1 MASGDLLAI
10 SELVWSRDQA
20 DYYRHGIAYM
30 LCLHHQLQGIIIRLK
45 GVEYHYSIH
54 QCSPTVTKHSFW
66 FAILPSTHAGV
77 PTSTPHPSIPR
88 STAALGVTVG
98 SLLMVV
104 GCILT
109 IACCCCLCVCCRMT
123 RSYSSYPVVRER
135 EKVLYVTESP
145 EDSHVSITTSTTT
158 DSTQLSAKTLCN
170 SHYCLPP
177 LIQLEGPENV
187 ESISNILD
195 RGSHTNKQEQRTT
208 KLSSLVNEN
217 EVLFPFRQECESR
230 HDNIQ
235 SSGAQDQDQL
245 ASSKNETYTF
255 CTIPD
260 CACQNER
267 RQYYN
272 ELVTH
277 FQHSQNRVATS
288 QSEQTLFTVEYPSGS
303 NLYDSLP
310 VSQPLAVYTYDSSGG
325 DYYNPDHEF
334 GFRIPK
340 GAIMEGVSIHIAIS
354 VSLTTPIVFPQNMK
368 PVSATIGLCI
378 QQIPQFEFLV
388 PVEVTLPHFL
398 DITDDDSTDASR
410 DFCFLKASHKVNQEQ
425 QYIFKAAD
433 GTPFFPSSEIYGK
446 LSTHHFCYLCIAEST
461 RERTAKASYC
471 LISVIRKSPSWAIHF
486 CVAYFLP
493 SCIKVCLC
501 ISVSYLAALKCSLP
515 LSE

>member
-1 MASGDLLAI
+1 M
-10 SELVWSRDQA
+10 
-20 DYYRHGIAYM
+20 
-30 LCLHHQLQGIIIRLK
+30 
-45 GVEYHYSIH
+45 
-54 QCSPTVTKHSFW
+54 
-66 FAILPSTHAGV
+66 

-88 STAALGVTVG
+88 ITTALGVTAVT
-98 SLLMVV
+98 LTVV

-109 IACCCCLCVCCRMT
+109 MACCCCLCCRKT
-123 RSYSSYPVVRER
+123 RSYSYCTGVRER

-145 EDSHVSITTSTTT
+145 EDNPVPITTSTTT
-158 DSTQLSAKTLCN
+158 DHTQLSANALCN
-170 SHYCLPP
+170 SHYCLSP

-195 RGSHTNKQEQRTT
+195 RGSHTNEQEQRTT
-208 KLSSLVNEN
+208 ELSSLVNKN
-217 EVLFPFRQECESR
+217 EVLLPFRQECESR
-230 HDNIQ
+230 HDDIQ
-235 SSGAQDQDQL
+235 SSGARDQDQL
-245 ASSKNETYTF
+245 ACSKNETYAF

-272 ELVTH
+272 ELVTS

-288 QSEQTLFTVEYPSGS
+288 QSKQTLFTVEYPSGS
-303 NLYDSLP
+303 YLYDSLP

-340 GAIMEGVSIHIAIS
+340 GAIMEGVSIHIAVS

-378 QQIPQFEFLV
+378 QQIPQFEFLI

-398 DITDDDSTDASR
+398 DLTDDSTDASH
-410 DFCFLKASHKVNQEQ
+410 DLCFLKASHELNQEQ

-433 GTPFFPSSEIYGK
+433 GRPFFPSSELYGK
-446 LSTHHFCYLCIAEST
+446 LSTHHFCYLCIAET
-461 RERTAKASYC
+461 TPERTAKASYC